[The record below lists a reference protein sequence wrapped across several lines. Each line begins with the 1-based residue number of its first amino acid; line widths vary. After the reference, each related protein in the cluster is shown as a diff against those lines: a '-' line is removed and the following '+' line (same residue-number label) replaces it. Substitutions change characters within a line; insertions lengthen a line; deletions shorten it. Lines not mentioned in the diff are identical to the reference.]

1 MNDTRRLTEGA
12 LMTGIYL
19 LLLLLIIFMPFVGS
33 IGLMVLP
40 VPFVY
45 YSYRHGWKAGA
56 LMLVAATM
64 FTFFFASVFIVFTL
78 LAGFGGLFLG
88 GALYHKRSS
97 YEALAIGSV
106 GFIIG
111 LVTTFLITQL
121 LLGVDLMEEFNNSM
135 NQAFSTF
142 ERLFSGILEG
152 ESMEAEMA
160 DFRELIDFIPDI
172 IPSILAIAGVLMAF
186 VSQWITYKLIN
197 RIENKQLKFVKFKN
211 FKLPTSVL
219 WYYFV
224 ALILNYVTMDS
235 DGLLYLAA
243 INVFILTGALLV
255 IQGFSFVFFYASMK
269 KWSKAIPILI
279 VVFSLLLPQIL
290 MYLVRILGII
300 DIGFPLRERI
310 EEKKEN

>member
-1 MNDTRRLTEGA
+1 
-12 LMTGIYL
+12 
-19 LLLLLIIFMPFVGS
+19 
-33 IGLMVLP
+33 
-40 VPFVY
+40 
-45 YSYRHGWKAGA
+45 
-56 LMLVAATM
+56 MLVAATM